1 MARAN
6 GGRLDR
12 PTGSLGMV
20 HVLAHGEG
28 EAATPKQDELA
39 REAGPQAATQSTPI
53 ASAPNGASC
62 SALRLRCV
70 ALRGDTASQP
80 VSIDGAPLGRIGTAS
95 ARSAERCAGSFRY
108 LTPKE
113 GKAGYQV
120 SNKPFDPRGG
130 GGTYGDVTR
139 ETMSSLFFR
148 LSEVILSPV
157 PLP

>member
-1 MARAN
+1 MCLRVAKAKQQSQSK
-6 GGRLDR
+6 
-12 PTGSLGMV
+12 TSSL
-20 HVLAHGEG
+20 
-28 EAATPKQDELA
+28 TKPSSQ
-39 REAGPQAATQSTPI
+39 PQRNQLRSPV
-53 ASAPNGASC
+53 PHGASS

-95 ARSAERCAGSFRY
+95 ARSTQHCAGSFRY
-108 LTPKE
+108 LTPKK

-120 SNKPFDPRGG
+120 SNKPFGSPGM